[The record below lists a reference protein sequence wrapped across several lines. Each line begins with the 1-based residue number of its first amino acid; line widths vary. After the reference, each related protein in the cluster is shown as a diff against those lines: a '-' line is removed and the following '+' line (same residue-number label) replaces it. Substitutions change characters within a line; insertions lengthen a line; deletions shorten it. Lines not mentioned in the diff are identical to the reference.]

1 MHVAGSSVA
10 KAIHCT
16 THYCLHSYYHI
27 QPMLLRHYVFNME
40 YIWRVV
46 DRRGDAQ
53 SILIEDVK
61 GVTFADVTG
70 E

>member
-1 MHVAGSSVA
+1 
-10 KAIHCT
+10 
-16 THYCLHSYYHI
+16 
-27 QPMLLRHYVFNME
+27 MLLRHYVFNME
-40 YIWRVV
+40 YVWRVV

-70 E
+70 RGNRFAVTVVRM